1 MNVDFRRFILSV
13 EVDREDPSQALLL
26 ATQTMFAQLQ
36 SSYRRF
42 VDPEDFVTSI
52 KTYDDE
58 MINIHNQMDVEEF
71 FNLLNDRWEGQLR
84 SQEAVRRF
92 RLFYNGQL
100 VTQTKSKECDHISE
114 VMEPFSAI
122 QCDIKGKTNLLESL
136 DAYVDGEHMEGD
148 NKYKCSSCDR
158 HVDAVRRSC
167 LKEIPDS
174 LIFHLK
180 RFDFNLRTQSRSKI
194 NDYFAFPD
202 RINMRPY
209 TIEHLSNSPGAST
222 EDWFELVG
230 VLVHAGTAE
239 SGHYYSFI
247 RERPTSRQDENWFE
261 FNDDVVSPWHP
272 SKLEACCFGG
282 TESSWDAGGVTY
294 EKNYCAYM
302 LFYERSSTL
311 AKKQQDVQRANISS
325 PVQAKLSAPFAP
337 FIRTD
342 NMQILQRH
350 CLFDPDHMRLLNDA
364 IECMLDLNDGE
375 CSEDHETENM
385 VVRTALSHLD
395 QVASRAKDV
404 PDAQSLADRIKEL
417 ADNCPKCAFA
427 IYKYF
432 STRHDAFRNLV
443 QRNPEVIVRR
453 SAVAMFNA
461 ALSSMK
467 ESSIFTD
474 NSQKD
479 IIKGVCG
486 LFETIWEFFHVLRL
500 HRSWPEVFD
509 MMARFVD
516 SGKNELLA
524 FLNHDF
530 LRKTMLIFLAPFL
543 LEHRRDQ
550 QFTNLVNILAR
561 RPNRSPCYKS
571 AIELLRSILTQV
583 SMETPVRSFSYRE
596 KLRTS
601 HPDEPLRLTVPEY
614 DLLTLTLQIG
624 GNALFDRVISINQN
638 AEATNE
644 MIAHILEQQWPLEQE
659 LLETL
664 MVNTAPQSGSFVY
677 APYLQAATT
686 FCRLSYNTE
695 HIDRLISHVAQC
707 SKALAA
713 SEPRATW
720 AFFKGVIDGPRQHSG
735 ESKNE
740 VQIQCLEYLPLWAP
754 VLLALYDPNLSH
766 QVETVLNE
774 SVFQFGTDP
783 EIEDQYGGPERAE
796 AIAVCARRIGSQTCD
811 YVHEAI
817 IRRGQMV
824 PTATVAVLQRV
835 LTQCGTYY
843 ATSEETLNT
852 EAQRFNRTSQ
862 GMKILRCY
870 PLQMPSAGTVADI
883 FLWVS
888 VIMDSLRRLSVDD
901 LEDDGSGMLPGNDS
915 LFSEQE
921 SLSGYQELTFVH
933 HDEDWDNS
941 VASSEQIESLADDE
955 MRDMDI

>member
-26 ATQTMFAQLQ
+26 ATQSMFAQLQ

-122 QCDIKGKTNLLESL
+122 QCDIKGKSNLLESL
-136 DAYVDGEHMEGD
+136 EAYVDGEHMEGD

-209 TIEHLSNSPGAST
+209 TVEHLSNSPGASS

-247 RERPTSRQDENWFE
+247 RERPTSRQDESWFE

-311 AKKQQDVQRANISS
+311 EKKQQDVQRANIPS
-325 PVQAKLSAPFAP
+325 PVQARLSVSLAPC
-337 FIRTD
+337 IRAD

-350 CLFDPDHMRLLNDA
+350 CLFDPDHMRLVNDA
-364 IECMLDLNDGE
+364 IERILDLNDGE
-375 CSEDHETENM
+375 CSEDHETENV
-385 VVRTALSHLD
+385 VVRTAISHLD

-404 PDAQSLADRIKEL
+404 PDAQNLADRIKEL

-432 STRHDAFRNLV
+432 STRHHAFRNLV
-443 QRNPEVIVRR
+443 QRNPEVGVRR

-461 ALSSMK
+461 ALCSIK
-467 ESSIFTD
+467 ESNLLTA
-474 NSQKD
+474 NSQED
-479 IIKGVCG
+479 VLHNVCG
-486 LFETIWEFFHVLRL
+486 LFETIWEFFHLLRF

-509 MMARFVD
+509 MMARFVE
-516 SGKNELLA
+516 SGKDELLA

-543 LEHRRDQ
+543 HEHRRDQ

-583 SMETPVRSFSYRE
+583 SMATPVRSFPHRE
-596 KLRTS
+596 KMHMN
-601 HPDEPLRLTVPEY
+601 HPDEPLRLTGQEY

-624 GNALFDRVISINQN
+624 GNALFDRIISINQN
-638 AEATNE
+638 AEATDE
-644 MIAHILEQQWPLEQE
+644 MVAHILEQQWPLEYE

-664 MVNTAPQSGSFVY
+664 VVNTKPQSGSFVY
-677 APYLQAATT
+677 APYLQAAAT
-686 FCRLSYNTE
+686 FCRLSYNSE
-695 HIDRLISHVAQC
+695 NIDRLISNVAQY

-713 SEPRATW
+713 SEPRAIW
-720 AFFKGVIDGPRQHSG
+720 GFFKGVIDGPRQHSG

-740 VQIQCLEYLPLWAP
+740 VQMQCLKYLPLWAP
-754 VLLALYDPNLSH
+754 VLLAQYDPNLSH

-774 SVFQFGTDP
+774 NIFQFGADS
-783 EIEDQYGGPERAE
+783 EIEDQYGGQERAE
-796 AIAVCARRIGSQTCD
+796 AIALCARRIGNQSCD

-817 IRRGQMV
+817 IRRGQV
-824 PTATVAVLQRV
+824 VSTATVAVLQRV
-835 LTQCGTYY
+835 LTQCGAYFD
-843 ATSEETLNT
+843 TSEETPNAET
-852 EAQRFNRTSQ
+852 QRYNRTSQ
-862 GMKILRCY
+862 GTITLDAILQ
-870 PLQMPSAGTVADI
+870 QMPNAGTVANC
-883 FLWVS
+883 L
-888 VIMDSLRRLSVDD
+888 
-901 LEDDGSGMLPGNDS
+901 
-915 LFSEQE
+915 
-921 SLSGYQELTFVH
+921 GYQ
-933 HDEDWDNS
+933 
-941 VASSEQIESLADDE
+941 
-955 MRDMDI
+955 